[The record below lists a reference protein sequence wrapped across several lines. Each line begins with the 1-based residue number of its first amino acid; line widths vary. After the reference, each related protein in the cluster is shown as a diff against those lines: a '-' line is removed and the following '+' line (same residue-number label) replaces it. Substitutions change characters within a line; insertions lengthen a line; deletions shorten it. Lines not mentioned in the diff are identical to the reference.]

1 MAICHKNLGSPDNDF
16 SSHFT
21 IMTAKNKFDFRHIH
35 LIPGLE
41 KIDLEAAK
49 SLRLLGVTATRAS
62 EGLDSDESS
71 SSLF

>member
-1 MAICHKNLGSPDNDF
+1 MAICHKLWDHPTMVF

-41 KIDLEAAK
+41 KIDLGAAK
-49 SLRLLGVTATRAS
+49 GLRLFGVTATRAS
-62 EGLDSDESS
+62 EELDPDESS